1 MLNPSYK
8 LFYLLGEGSILR
20 VVKHGT
26 IDLTGTASDSTPV
39 KSTAV
44 ECSPIKI
51 TATSSTAVECGPQQ
65 TTLEATDTA
74 SEGSITQP
82 TIVSDSL
89 LNLSSLSMN
98 LSSSSMDISSCSSS
112 SELSESGECYIT
124 YEYITPP
131 NSCSDLRGGRT

>member
-1 MLNPSYK
+1 MKVIHAEPILH
-8 LFYLLGEGSILR
+8 YLLGEGSILR
-20 VVKHGT
+20 VVKHDT

-65 TTLEATDTA
+65 TTLEATDAA

-82 TIVSDSL
+82 TISDSL
-89 LNLSSLSMN
+89 LN

-124 YEYITPP
+124 YEYVTPP
-131 NSCSDLRGGRT
+131 NSCSDLFSYR

>member
-8 LFYLLGEGSILR
+8 LFHLLGEGSILH
-20 VVKHGT
+20 VVKHDT
-26 IDLTGTASDSTPV
+26 IDLTGTPSDSTPV

-65 TTLEATDTA
+65 TTLEATDAA

-82 TIVSDSL
+82 TIISDSL
-89 LNLSSLSMN
+89 LNLSSP
-98 LSSSSMDISSCSSS
+98 SMDISSCSSS

-124 YEYITPP
+124 YEYVTPP
-131 NSCSDLRGGRT
+131 NSCSDLFSYR

>member
-1 MLNPSYK
+1 MALMKVIHAEPI
-8 LFYLLGEGSILR
+8 LQTFFYLLGEGSILR
-20 VVKHGT
+20 VVKHDT

-44 ECSPIKI
+44 ECSP
-51 TATSSTAVECGPQQ
+51 QQ
-65 TTLEATDTA
+65 TTLEATDAA

-89 LNLSSLSMN
+89 LNLSS
-98 LSSSSMDISSCSSS
+98 SSMDISSCSST

-124 YEYITPP
+124 YEYVTPP
-131 NSCSDLRGGRT
+131 NSCSDLFSYR